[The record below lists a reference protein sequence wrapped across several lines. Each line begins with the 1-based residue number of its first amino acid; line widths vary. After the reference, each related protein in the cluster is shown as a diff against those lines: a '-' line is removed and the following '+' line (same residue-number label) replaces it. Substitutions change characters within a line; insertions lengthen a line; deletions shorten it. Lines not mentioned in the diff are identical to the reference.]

1 MRRGGCLDWTEI
13 LRRGGVPEPPG
24 REEALQPVVR
34 QWRARLRKRKG
45 SQEIEEKIE
54 ARAYHVALA
63 ECRQRF
69 KDYSIILLREWTQS

>member
-1 MRRGGCLDWTEI
+1 M
-13 LRRGGVPEPPG
+13 
-24 REEALQPVVR
+24 
-34 QWRARLRKRKG
+34 RKRKG

-69 KDYSIILLREWTQS
+69 KDYSIILLKEWTQS